1 MKLNLLHKVSILLI
15 ISVLLLFC
23 TASILMYRNSNA
35 FMKNSVQNECI
46 YLKYSIEVSG
56 PEIFDF
62 PLDEA
67 SSSRITLSDKD
78 GTVLYDSFQD
88 ADTMENHGNRPEFI
102 QAQKEGSWETVRYS
116 ETLSRQ
122 TFYYALLLNNHM
134 VLRVSQTSGSVL
146 LLMLAG
152 FLVVMI
158 LLFLLLAFLM
168 YHLQRRE
175 VEMVRREFSA
185 NVSHELKTPL
195 MSISGYAEIMENG
208 MVQEKDIPEFAGRI
222 HHEAQRL
229 TNLVND
235 IIQLSKLDEGA
246 ENMPFEN
253 IDIFELTQNVKKDLA
268 IQAAKKKISVSLSGT
283 CAFIYGNCQILYEMF
298 FNLMDNA
305 IRYTGPE
312 GHVHVEISPSSHTVS
327 WCITD
332 NGIGIAEGDQE
343 RIFERFYR
351 VDKSHSR
358 ATGGTGLGL
367 SIVKHGAALHEAKLH
382 LCSHLGEGT
391 SITLVFPVSP
401 RRTR

>member
-1 MKLNLLHKVSILLI
+1 MKLSLLHKISVLLI
-15 ISVLLLFC
+15 ISVLLVFC

-35 FMKNSVQNECI
+35 LMKNSVQNECV
-46 YLKYSIEVSG
+46 YLKYSIEASG

-67 SSSRITLSDKD
+67 SSSRITLIDKD
-78 GTVLYDSFQD
+78 GTVLYDSFQA

-122 TFYYALLLNNHM
+122 TFYYALCLSNHM

-158 LLFLLLAFLM
+158 LLFLLLAFIIR
-168 YHLQRRE
+168 HLQRRE

-208 MVQEKDIPEFAGRI
+208 MVQEKDIAKFAGRI

-246 ENMPFEN
+246 ENMPFETV
-253 IDIFELTQNVKKDLA
+253 DIYELTQNVKKDLSL
-268 IQAAKKKISVSLSGT
+268 QAAQKKISLSLNGSS
-283 CAFIYGNCQILYEMF
+283 AFIYGNYQILYEMF

-305 IRYTGPE
+305 IRYTKQE
-312 GHVHVEISPSSHTVS
+312 GHVHVELSSSSQTIS

-332 NGIGIAEGDQE
+332 NGIGIAETDQE

-382 LCSHLGEGT
+382 LSSRLGEGT
-391 SITLVFPVSP
+391 SITLLFP
-401 RRTR
+401 TKLKKFK